1 MGDRLFNYIEK
12 TLVIDLKNNLCSFIQ
27 MNPDEVGF
35 FKSFFTKKKTFPDH
49 FKGQIVNL
57 SDVTID
63 EKKRDHVLNKG
74 YKELSK
80 IEGEWTSS
88 CSFDDVEYW
97 DIEGYKSFSI
107 NEYLLTLFSES
118 FLSFIC

>member
-1 MGDRLFNYIEK
+1 M
-12 TLVIDLKNNLCSFIQ
+12 
-27 MNPDEVGF
+27 
-35 FKSFFTKKKTFPDH
+35 KKH
-49 FKGQIVNL
+49 
-57 SDVTID
+57 
-63 EKKRDHVLNKG
+63 DHVLNKG

-107 NEYLLTLFSES
+107 NHYGYLCPSDSSLRQDLIYLIENNDEK
-118 FLSFIC
+118 CQN